1 VRALLCRLLALA
13 SGSSSLASSSATSN
27 TPKIISAARAKK
39 NERGGRANPS
49 WPNSAAR
56 SIALPRLAR
65 RSWGGRLRGAPDRR
79 RSCRQPAL
87 AGGRWGGSDTGQH
100 GARSSLAPPPR
111 SGWLAAG
118 KRAVGWSR
126 ASRSKWTRGQAA
138 GDGGDGDGG
147 RKRKGMALFRRLFY
161 RKPPDRLL
169 EIADRVYGT
178 LTPHAPPLR
187 LGNFSTGNAAA
198 FCNFAQ

>member
-1 VRALLCRLLALA
+1 MRAWR
-13 SGSSSLASSSATSN
+13 
-27 TPKIISAARAKK
+27 
-39 NERGGRANPS
+39 
-49 WPNSAAR
+49 AR
-56 SIALPRLAR
+56 SIA
-65 RSWGGRLRGAPDRR
+65 GG
-79 RSCRQPAL
+79 SCRWPAL
-87 AGGRWGGSDTGQH
+87 AGGRWVGGGDSAWAAR

-126 ASRSKWTRGQAA
+126 ASRGKWVRGQAA
-138 GDGGDGDGG
+138 GDGGGDGDGG

-178 LTPHAPPLR
+178 LTRPR
-187 LGNFSTGNAAA
+187 LLF
-198 FCNFAQ
+198 